1 MRRSLA
7 AALLLLAAAS
17 GARAQPAPLK
27 EPVFPMA
34 VWYGGGKARA
44 PMLEADPRGK
54 KEEWR
59 RDLKQIRAL
68 GFNTVRCWIDWA
80 SAS

>member
-1 MRRSLA
+1 
-7 AALLLLAAAS
+7 
-17 GARAQPAPLK
+17 
-27 EPVFPMA
+27 MA

-44 PMLEADPRGK
+44 PMLEADPRAK

-59 RDLKQIRAL
+59 RDLKQIKAL

-80 SAS
+80 SGEPAPGRSTASTPSTSCSRSPRRRA

>member
-1 MRRSLA
+1 MACGGPA
-7 AALLLLAAAS
+7 AAGS
-17 GARAQPAPLK
+17 TRS

-44 PMLEADPRGK
+44 PMLEADPRAK

-59 RDLKQIRAL
+59 RDLKQIKAL
-68 GFNTVRCWIDWA
+68 GFNSIRSWMD
-80 SAS
+80 